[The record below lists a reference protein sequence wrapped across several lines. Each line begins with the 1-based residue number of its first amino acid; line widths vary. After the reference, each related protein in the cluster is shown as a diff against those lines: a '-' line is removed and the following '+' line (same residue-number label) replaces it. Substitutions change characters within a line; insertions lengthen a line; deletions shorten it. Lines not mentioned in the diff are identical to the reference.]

1 MSYVTHILRLPL
13 VIPAVGGKG
22 LIVHQ
27 ITAQHEAVH

>member
-22 LIVHQ
+22 AYSASNYS
-27 ITAQHEAVH
+27 TA